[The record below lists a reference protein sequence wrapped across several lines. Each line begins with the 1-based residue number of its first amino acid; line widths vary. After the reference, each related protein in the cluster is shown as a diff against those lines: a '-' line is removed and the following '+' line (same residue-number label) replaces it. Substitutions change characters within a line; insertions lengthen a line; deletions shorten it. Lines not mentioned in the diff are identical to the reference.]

1 MFNKKDFYL
10 YDGFYFDDDIF
21 CQSGISKTTGFDLM
35 FLLQNY
41 EEVYKLE
48 NGTLLKQDKQEMTGF
63 VGGPDNSNREFCYTI
78 NNNRVIL
85 IPAVIYYGIAKSG
98 QLLAYYPSKNVRDI
112 MFNQLMNYNINAIIS
127 DMCRSKDVIDEYSKH
142 QRLIKSYKSLS
153 DINK

>member
-21 CQSGISKTTGFDLM
+21 CQSGISKT
-35 FLLQNY
+35 
-41 EEVYKLE
+41 
-48 NGTLLKQDKQEMTGF
+48 TGF

-112 MFNQLMNYNINAIIS
+112 MFNQLINYNINAIIS